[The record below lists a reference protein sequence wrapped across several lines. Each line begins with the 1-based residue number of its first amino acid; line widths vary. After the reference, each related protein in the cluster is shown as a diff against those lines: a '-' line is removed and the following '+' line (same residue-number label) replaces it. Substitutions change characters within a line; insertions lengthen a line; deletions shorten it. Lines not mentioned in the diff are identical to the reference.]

1 MSSSKADALRLAEAR
16 DALARFRAALQSPPL
31 RDSLETALPQL
42 ALALQSLPSSLP
54 PELQPE
60 AAALTREVR
69 LTGALLGQLGS
80 FHVEWI
86 RGMSELG
93 WFPADEYTESGARES
108 RAPLVR
114 RISLEG

>member
-1 MSSSKADALRLAEAR
+1 MNSSKADALRLAEAR
-16 DALARFRAALQSPPL
+16 DALARFRVALQSPPL

-60 AAALTREVR
+60 AAAFAREVR

-80 FHVEWI
+80 FHVEWM
-86 RGMSELG
+86 RGLSEFG
-93 WFPADEYTESGARES
+93 WFPAEEYTESGARES
-108 RAPLVR
+108 RVPLVR